1 MPERYIFWIEEL
13 GQEHCEIVGKKCG
26 NLGEMAKIGLPVPPG
41 FALSVEAYKDF
52 MIQTNARREIQN
64 YLSQLS
70 GDIETIEQF
79 NHASRD
85 IRQIVELKEMPE
97 TMKDTILSFYDGLCR
112 RCDCIVAVS
121 TRSAGPMSHPGQ
133 YETYLNVKGKADL
146 LEKIKKV
153 WASSFNPRSLAFR
166 KRKALPLEDDPIGV
180 AVLKMVN
187 ARAAGVV
194 FTADPNTGDTSRMI
208 MEANWGLG
216 ESVVSGELMPDVY
229 VLKKDTLEILE
240 KKLGKKSKYVT
251 CKELGVAE
259 EECPAD
265 LSGAF
270 CLRDEEAKE
279 IGKLGILLENHFGVP
294 QDVEWA
300 IERDLELPKS
310 IILLQT
316 RPAVIARKKS
326 PVDQVVDLMLNLYS
340 KG

>member
-26 NLGEMAKIGLPVPPG
+26 NLGEMAKIGLLVPPG

-79 NHASRD
+79 NQASRD
-85 IRQIVELKEMPE
+85 IRQIVESKEMPE
-97 TMKDTILSFYDGLCR
+97 AMKDTILSFYDGLCR
-112 RCDCIVAVS
+112 RCDCVVAVS
-121 TRSAGPMSHPGQ
+121 TRSAGPISHPGQ

-166 KRKALPLEDDPIGV
+166 KRKALPLENDPIGV

-187 ARAAGVV
+187 ARAAGVI
-194 FTADPNTGDTSRMI
+194 FTADPNTGDMSKMI
-208 MEANWGLG
+208 LEANWGLG

-229 VLKKDTLEILE
+229 VLKKDTLEMLE

-265 LSGAF
+265 LSSAF
-270 CLRDEEAKE
+270 CLRDEEARE
-279 IGKLGILLENHFGVP
+279 VGKLGILLEKHFGVP

-310 IILLQT
+310 VILLQT